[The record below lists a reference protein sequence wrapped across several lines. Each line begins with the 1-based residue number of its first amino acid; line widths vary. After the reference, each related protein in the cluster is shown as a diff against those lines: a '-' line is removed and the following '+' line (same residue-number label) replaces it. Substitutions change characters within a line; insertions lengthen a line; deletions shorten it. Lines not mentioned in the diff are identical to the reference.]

1 MSFADVPIGA
11 GAPLTVNAIIEIPRG
26 TNFKYEYDETLDLI
40 RLDRVLHSP
49 LFYPVD
55 YGFIPE
61 TRSEDGD
68 HLDVLVV
75 VTGPSFPGCLM
86 AVRPL
91 GLLRMRDEKGEDYKI
106 LAVPVGE
113 PRYNGVQ
120 RMEDLSSHIPR
131 EIQHFFQVYK
141 TLEEKPVEVLG
152 WSSLEAAHD
161 EIRRSMAAYGAE
173 HASTAPMIASQG

>member
-1 MSFADVPIGA
+1 MGFAQIPIGA
-11 GAPLTVNAIIEIPRG
+11 NAPAAVNAVIEIPRG
-26 TNFKYEYDETLDLI
+26 TNFKYEYDEQLEVI
-40 RLDRVLHSP
+40 KLDRVLSSP

-86 AVRPL
+86 EVRPL

-106 LAVPVGE
+106 LAVPTRE
-113 PRYNGVQ
+113 PRYRLVT
-120 RMEDLSSHIPR
+120 RMEDLSSHIPV
-131 EIQHFFQVYK
+131 EIQHFFEIYK
-141 TLEEKPVEVLG
+141 TLEAKEVEIIGWYSLEEAQAEIMRSWEAYRAEHSHGGAPVEPEV
-152 WSSLEAAHD
+152 
-161 EIRRSMAAYGAE
+161 
-173 HASTAPMIASQG
+173 